1 MKPGFMSSVYPKQTL
16 GQLIET
22 AKQYGYQGIEFRV
35 EWDHRHGIELDAS
48 AAQLDAARRA
58 LADNGL
64 AASCIATS
72 VRFNSPDRAEHLPQR
87 ETLRRYIALASAVG
101 APYLRTFSDSLP
113 EEDAGARE
121 QVMRLAAESY
131 ASVDDWAGEHGMEVL
146 VETHT
151 NMRAHWAM
159 QILDQA
165 DARQLQVLWHIGH
178 HLRRGQSVEEAYR
191 YLRGHVRH
199 VHFTARPDDEEV
211 SDADNQLMFELL
223 AADGFAGFMSVEI
236 INPEDPAAV
245 LELHMRKYREYMEAV
260 G

>member
-131 ASVDDWAGEHGMEVL
+131 ASVDDWAGEHGVEVL

-165 DARQLQVLWHIGH
+165 NAEHLQVLWHISH

-191 YLRGHVRH
+191 YLQGHVRH
-199 VHFTARPDDEEV
+199 VHFAVRPYDENV
-211 SDADNQLMFELL
+211 SDADNQRMFELL
-223 AADGFAGFMSVEI
+223 SANAFAGFISVEI
-236 INPEDPAAV
+236 INPEDPDAV
-245 LELHMRKYREYMEAV
+245 LDLHMRRYQAYMGAA